1 MNTERHDISI
11 KTSEE
16 EGFDIYILYHP
27 SVCTR
32 SATHDQQEEWSEVE
46 IEGVYYDE
54 NNHKLSAEH
63 MARLPFDKA
72 DLLDV
77 REVDWTVE
85 TEDAKRKLEVA
96 FCTPIG
102 EDEWALF
109 GFTQANGYSIR
120 LKHGVPKVSDSDF
133 ASNPNWI
140 HITVQEFLRLYNLIK
155 P

>member
-46 IEGVYYDE
+46 IEGVYYDK
-54 NNHKLSAEH
+54 NDHKLSAEH

-72 DLLDV
+72 DLLDTK
-77 REVDWTVE
+77 EIDWTE
-85 TEDAKRKLEVA
+85 KTEYENAVKDRNCTRPLCEFSTKLGFCPRCDTDA
-96 FCTPIG
+96 
-102 EDEWALF
+102 
-109 GFTQANGYSIR
+109 YS
-120 LKHGVPKVSDSDF
+120 
-133 ASNPNWI
+133 
-140 HITVQEFLRLYNLIK
+140 Y
-155 P
+155 